1 MNSLMF
7 KLSYRKLMRNKI
19 FSIANILG
27 LTIGFA
33 SFILIALF
41 IQYELNWDK
50 SNDNYSQI
58 FRLQRYVTNALYAT
72 AGNNISPH
80 TRAITAELIEGKYP
94 EFEKLTVIYEHNSAF
109 LGTDDEHLV
118 NEVGGIAADTCY
130 FDVFTYH
137 FTEGDKTTALNQPY
151 SIALSETL
159 ARKLFN
165 KTDVLNQTVMLEKKV
180 PLKVTGVY
188 KDLPYNSSIRP
199 PYILSFSTLK
209 PLYNIERSS
218 LWAGNCMTFAMLKR
232 GVDAKV
238 AENKIKNLFAG
249 YDDIKY
255 IEMQLC
261 PLSKVYLNFNDRN
274 DYLIVLK
281 LFGLIGVFILLMSG
295 FNYINLSLAQSS
307 MRGKE
312 VALKKV
318 IGSRK
323 KTLVA
328 QFLSETI
335 SVSVISLMLALVLA
349 YVALPVF
356 NTIVDKHL
364 SLNLLVDWKFGLLL
378 LLIAVLTGVLSG
390 IYPAVF
396 MASNKISTLFKENFL
411 GKERHSFS
419 LKKALITLQFAIS
432 LFLIVL
438 TTSFSMQIKYITDKD
453 LGFEKNGLLYSRI
466 NISDNNVSFDQ
477 LRDRLLKHPD
487 VYDVSL
493 SENFPFV
500 RQGGGTTNWEG
511 ANQDEKIT
519 CRFNRVSHN
528 YLSMLGTHLVAGRN
542 FSSSFKG
549 DVGKNCIINETA
561 AKCFGWDNPIG
572 KRIKDNRLTIVGVV
586 KDFVYKD
593 MHNPVEPGVY
603 ILAPDMVSGDLIL
616 SFRINE
622 KNEASVKSTLTEE
635 LEATFPNDP
644 FEISDFS
651 FAFVGEN
658 AYRIYQSFNKSLM
671 FFTLLNVLLAIVG
684 VFGLVAF
691 TVARRTKEIGI
702 RKINGSSPSSI
713 FNLLNREYH
722 FLILFSALF
731 AFPSAWLVYMAIP
744 SANKFPV
751 QPWVFIV
758 SIVMLL
764 MIVLV
769 STSFLTIKAATRN
782 PVEALRYE

>member
-1 MNSLMF
+1 MNSLML
-7 KLSYRKLMRNKI
+7 KLSYRKLMRNKVY
-19 FSIANILG
+19 SVANILG
-27 LTIGFA
+27 LTVGFA

-50 SNDNYSQI
+50 SNDNYKQTY
-58 FRLQRYVTNALYAT
+58 RLQRYVTNALYAT

-80 TRAITAELIEGKYP
+80 TRAITAQLIEGKYP
-94 EFEKLTVIYEHNSAF
+94 EFEKLTVIYEQNTAY
-109 LGTDDEHLV
+109 LGTDNEHLV
-118 NEVGGIAADTCY
+118 NEVGGIAADSCY
-130 FDVFTYH
+130 FDVFTYQ
-137 FTEGDKTTALNQPY
+137 FIQGDKTDALLQPY
-151 SIALSETL
+151 SVVLSETL
-159 ARKLFN
+159 AMKLFN
-165 KTDVLNQTVMLEKKV
+165 KTNVLNETVMLEKKV

-199 PYILSFSTLK
+199 PYVLSFTTLK

-218 LWAGNCMTFAMLKR
+218 LWAGNCMTFAKLKP

-238 AENKIKNLFAG
+238 AENKIKHLFAG

-274 DYLIVLK
+274 DYLIVLR
-281 LFGLIGVFILLMSG
+281 LFGLIGVFILVMSG
-295 FNYINLSLAQSS
+295 FNYINLSLAQAS

-318 IGSRK
+318 IGSHK
-323 KTLVA
+323 KTLVV

-335 SVSVISLMLALVLA
+335 TVSVISLLLALTLA
-349 YVALPVF
+349 YLFLPVF
-356 NTIVDKHL
+356 NTIVDKQL
-364 SLNLLVDWKFGLLL
+364 SINLVNNWKFAL
-378 LLIAVLTGVLSG
+378 LLISVAVSTGVFSG
-390 IYPAVF
+390 IYPAMF
-396 MASNKISTLFKENFL
+396 MASNKITTLFKENFL
-411 GKERHSFS
+411 GKERQSFS
-419 LKKALITLQFAIS
+419 LKKALITFQFAIS

-438 TTSFSMQIKYITDKD
+438 TVAFSMQIKYISNKD
-453 LGFEKNGLLYSRI
+453 IGFEKQGLLYSRI
-466 NISDNNVSFDQ
+466 NISDNTISFDQ
-477 LRDRLLKHPD
+477 LRNRLLKNPD
-487 VYDVSL
+487 VFDVSI

-511 ANQDEKIT
+511 GNQDEKIT
-519 CRFNRVSHN
+519 CRFNHISHN

-542 FSSSFKG
+542 FSSTFKG
-549 DVGKNCIINETA
+549 DVEKNCIINESA

-603 ILAPDMVSGDLIL
+603 ILAPDMVSGDWIF

-622 KNEASVKSTLTEE
+622 KNAVAVKSLLNDE
-635 LEATFPNDP
+635 LKTTFPNDP
-644 FEISDFS
+644 FEITDFS
-651 FAFVGEN
+651 FAFTGEN
-658 AYRIYQSFNKSLM
+658 AYRIYQSLNKSLL
-671 FFTLLNVLLAIVG
+671 FFTLLNILLAIVG

-702 RKINGSSPSSI
+702 RKINGSSAASI
-713 FNLLNREYH
+713 FTLLNREYH
-722 FLILFSALF
+722 FLIIFSAVI
-731 AFPSAWLVYMAIP
+731 AFPASWIAYMALP
-744 SANKFPV
+744 SANKYPV
-751 QPWVFIV
+751 QPWIFIL
-758 SIVMLL
+758 SIFTLL
-764 MIVLV
+764 LIVLV

>member
-1 MNSLMF
+1 MSSIMF

-19 FSIANILG
+19 YSVANILG
-27 LTIGFA
+27 LTVGFA

-41 IQYELNWDK
+41 IQYEFNWDK
-50 SNDNYSQI
+50 HNDNYGQI
-58 FRLQRYVTNALYAT
+58 YRLQRYVTNALYAQ

-80 TRAITAELIEGKYP
+80 TRAITAQLIEGKYP
-94 EFEKLTVIYEHNSAF
+94 EFEKLTVTREQAVTF

-118 NEVGGIAADTCY
+118 NEKNGIAADTHF
-130 FDVFTYH
+130 FDVFTYQ
-137 FTEGDKTTALNQPY
+137 FIDGDKTTALSQPY
-151 SIALSETL
+151 SIVLSETL
-159 ARKLFN
+159 AQKLFN

-180 PLKVTGVY
+180 PLLVTGIY
-188 KDLPYNSSIRP
+188 KDLPYNSSVRP
-199 PYILSFSTLK
+199 PFILSFSTLK

-218 LWAGNCMTFAMLKR
+218 LWAGDCMTFAKLR
-232 GVDAKV
+232 PGADPQV
-238 AENKIKNLFAG
+238 AGDKIKNLFAG
-249 YDDIKY
+249 YDNIKY

-274 DYLIVLK
+274 DYLIVLR
-281 LFGLIGVFILLMSG
+281 LFGLIGVFILIMSG
-295 FNYINLSLAQSS
+295 FNYINLSLAQAS

-323 KTLVA
+323 RALIT
-328 QFLSETI
+328 QFLGETI
-335 SVSVISLMLALVLA
+335 TVSVISLLLALLLA
-349 YVALPVF
+349 YLFLPFF
-356 NTIVDKHL
+356 NSIVDKHL
-364 SLNLLVDWKFGLLL
+364 SLSLFRNMRFGLLL
-378 LLIAVLTGVLSG
+378 LFVAVLTGLLSG

-438 TTSFSMQIKYITDKD
+438 TVSFSMQIKYISEKD
-453 LGFEKNGLLYSRI
+453 IGFEKRGLLYSQI
-466 NISDNNVSFDQ
+466 NISDDNVSFNQ

-487 VYDVSL
+487 ITDVSL
-493 SENFPFV
+493 SKNFPFV

-511 ANQDEKIT
+511 GNQDEKIT
-519 CRFNRVSHN
+519 CRFNQVSYN
-528 YLSMLGTHLVAGRN
+528 YLSMLETNLVAGRN
-542 FSSSFKG
+542 FSPSFNG
-549 DVGKNCIINETA
+549 DTGKSCIINETA

-572 KRIKDNRLTIVGVV
+572 KRIKDNSLTIVGVV

-593 MHNPVEPGVY
+593 MHNPVDPGIY
-603 ILAPDMVSGDLIL
+603 MLAPDKVSGDWVL

-622 KNEASVKSTLTEE
+622 RNEATVKTMLAQE
-635 LEATFPNDP
+635 LKVTFPKDP
-644 FEISDFS
+644 FEISNFS
-651 FAFVGEN
+651 LAFAGEN
-658 AYRIYQSFNKSLM
+658 AYQIYQSLNKSLL

-722 FLILFSALF
+722 FLILFGAII
-731 AFPSAWLVYMAIP
+731 AFPTAWLVYMSIP
-744 SANKFPV
+744 SANKYSV
-751 QPWVFIV
+751 QPWVFIS

-764 MIVLV
+764 LIVLA
-769 STSFLTIKAATRN
+769 STSYLTIKAATRN
-782 PVEALRYE
+782 PIEALRYE

>member
-1 MNSLMF
+1 MSSIMF

-19 FSIANILG
+19 YSVANVLG
-27 LTIGFA
+27 LTVGFA

-41 IQYELNWDK
+41 IQYEFNWDK
-50 SNDNYSQI
+50 HNDNYNQI
-58 FRLQRYVTNALYAT
+58 YRLQRYVTNALYAQ

-94 EFEKLTVIYEHNSAF
+94 EFEKLTVTREQPVTF

-118 NEVGGIAADTCY
+118 NEKSGIAADTHF
-130 FDVFTYH
+130 FDVFTYQ
-137 FTEGDKTTALNQPY
+137 FIAGDKTAALSRPY
-151 SIALSETL
+151 SIVLSETL
-159 ARKLFN
+159 AQKLFN
-165 KTDVLNQTVMLEKKV
+165 KSNVLNQTVMLEKKV
-180 PLKVTGVY
+180 PLLVTGIY
-188 KDLPYNSSIRP
+188 KDLPYNSSVRP
-199 PYILSFSTLK
+199 PFILSFSTLK

-218 LWAGNCMTFAMLKR
+218 LWAGNCMTFAKLR
-232 GVDAKV
+232 SGADPQV
-238 AENKIKNLFAG
+238 AGDKIKNLFAE

-281 LFGLIGVFILLMSG
+281 LFGLIGVFILVMSG
-295 FNYINLSLAQSS
+295 FNYINLSLAQAS

-323 KTLVA
+323 RTLIT
-328 QFLSETI
+328 QFLGETI
-335 SVSVISLMLALVLA
+335 TVSVISLLLALLLA
-349 YVALPVF
+349 YLFLPFF
-356 NTIVDKHL
+356 NSVVDKHL
-364 SLNLLVDWKFGLLL
+364 SLSLLYNIKFGLLL
-378 LLIAVLTGVLSG
+378 IFVAVLTGLLSG

-411 GKERHSFS
+411 GKERQSFS

-438 TTSFSMQIKYITDKD
+438 TVSFSMQIKYISEKD
-453 LGFEKNGLLYSRI
+453 IGFEKQGLLYSQI
-466 NISDNNVSFDQ
+466 NISDDNVSFNQ

-487 VYDVSL
+487 ITDVSL
-493 SENFPFV
+493 SKNFPFV

-511 ANQDEKIT
+511 GNRDEKIT
-519 CRFNRVSHN
+519 CRFNEVSYN
-528 YLSMLGTHLVAGRN
+528 YLSMLETNLVTGRN
-542 FSSSFKG
+542 FSSSFTG
-549 DVGKNCIINETA
+549 DIGKNCIINESA

-572 KRIKDNRLTIVGVV
+572 KHIKDNSLTIVGVV

-593 MHNPVEPGVY
+593 MHNPVDPGVY
-603 ILAPDMVSGDLIL
+603 LLAPDKVSGDWIL

-622 KNEASVKSTLTEE
+622 RNEAIVKTMLAEE
-635 LEATFPNDP
+635 LKATFPKDP
-644 FEISDFS
+644 FEISNFS
-651 FAFVGEN
+651 LAFAGEN
-658 AYRIYQSFNKSLM
+658 AYRIYQSLNKSLL

-722 FLILFSALF
+722 LLILFGAII
-731 AFPSAWLVYMAIP
+731 AFPTAWLVYMSIP
-744 SANKFPV
+744 SANKYSV
-751 QPWVFIV
+751 QPWIFIS
-758 SIVMLL
+758 SIVVLFL
-764 MIVLV
+764 IVLV
-769 STSFLTIKAATRN
+769 STSYLTIKAATRN
-782 PVEALRYE
+782 PIEALRYE